1 MLRKQPLIEGNAIEK
16 RNKKYSTTGSAS
28 RSRGYIRLSDLSLCA
43 SLLVSENAFILE
55 VGPLSSHEVDGVRK
69 EKERLTAS
77 RS

>member
-1 MLRKQPLIEGNAIEK
+1 MFTYSWKICHDFSVHHLILN
-16 RNKKYSTTGSAS
+16 
-28 RSRGYIRLSDLSLCA
+28 LSLCA